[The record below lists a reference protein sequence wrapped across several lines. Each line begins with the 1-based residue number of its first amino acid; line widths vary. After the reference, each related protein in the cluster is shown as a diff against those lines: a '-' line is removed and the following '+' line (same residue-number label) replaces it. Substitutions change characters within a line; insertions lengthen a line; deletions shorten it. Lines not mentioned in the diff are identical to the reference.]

1 MPESAKAST
10 LKREIESANNL
21 DVQKSENLRES
32 FEKEEN
38 EKDSA
43 EMAKKSYELLHT
55 YRNVA
60 TDKANLRNEP
70 SVDSDIIKVLDKGTE
85 LYVLETKIEQ
95 SERIWCYVEVKNAIS
110 QENLRGWI
118 SNKTLN

>member
-1 MPESAKAST
+1 MESFD
-10 LKREIESANNL
+10 NL
-21 DVQKSENLRES
+21 DVEKSENLRES

-43 EMAKKSYELLHT
+43 EFAKKSNELLHT

-60 TDKANLRNEP
+60 TDKANLRTEP
-70 SVDSDIIKVLDKGTE
+70 SVDSDILKVLDKGTE
-85 LYVLETKIEQ
+85 LYILETKIEQ
-95 SERIWCYVEVKNAIS
+95 GERIWCYVEVKNKIS
-110 QENLRGWI
+110 QENIKGWI